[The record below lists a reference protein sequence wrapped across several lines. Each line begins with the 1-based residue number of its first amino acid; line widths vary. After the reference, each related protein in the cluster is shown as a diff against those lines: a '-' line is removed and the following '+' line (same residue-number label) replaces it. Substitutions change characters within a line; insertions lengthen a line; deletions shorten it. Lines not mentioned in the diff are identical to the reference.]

1 MKSGRPQVLITAG
14 NTREN
19 IDSVRWW
26 SNIFTGRTGLDIAYA
41 MSSVADVCLL
51 TSNLEHV
58 QELIG
63 GTKPKI
69 EVYYFESH
77 AHLMNLI
84 PWRLSTRKYN
94 AVFMTA
100 AVSDYVPDGA
110 YTVLSRKEA
119 TDRGQE
125 VWVVEKVQQPK
136 ISSAH
141 QTLAILGKPT
151 AKVIDQFRTV
161 WKYHGLLF
169 KFKLEVGLDEA
180 ELVAVAQAS
189 REHSQADVIVANTL
203 EMVHSPEPSALIID
217 QHTTLKVPR
226 RELAQA
232 LKDQLLK
239 RLSVPQKK

>member
-51 TSNLEHV
+51 TSNFEHV
-58 QELIG
+58 HEL
-63 GTKPKI
+63 TARTEHKI
-69 EVYYFESH
+69 EAYYFQSH
-77 AHLMNLI
+77 ADLMNMI
-84 PWRLSTRKYN
+84 PSRLSARKFD

-110 YTVLSRKEA
+110 YTVLSRKHA
-119 TDRGQE
+119 TDSGQE
-125 VWVVEKVQQPK
+125 VWVVENVQQGK

-141 QTLAILGKPT
+141 QTLAIVGKPT

-161 WKYHGLLF
+161 WNYRGLLF

-180 ELVAVAQAS
+180 ELIAVAQAS
-189 REHSQADVIVANTL
+189 REHSQADVIIANTL
-203 EMVHSPEPSALIID
+203 EMVDGPEPSAIIID
-217 QHTTLKVPR
+217 PHTTRKVPR
-226 RELAQA
+226 SKLAQA
-232 LKDQLLK
+232 LKDEMIT
-239 RLSVPQKK
+239 RLSAP